1 MAELNIARRR
11 RGVAI
16 SSITRLEKHVV
27 ELEGKGDL
35 SHKDEVA
42 IKGYIKRLENLDA
55 DFKGYHCTIID
66 LVVEDEK
73 LVEEQAKLDDHEDR
87 VIDLMSRLLDLGGSQ
102 DKVATPPPV
111 VKPSKP
117 FEKRLSSLSAE
128 LRSIDKKM
136 DSLAP
141 GPHFDSCLAQHLA
154 EGIGE
159 LKSELVDITRG
170 LSLLESDD
178 ATLSEWATRLKGTL
192 SDSSLKL
199 KRMQFDQASGTPA
212 TAISGIKLP
221 KLDVPTFDGNIMNW
235 AAFWERFDALIH
247 SKKGVGD
254 AEKLTYL
261 RQAIDD
267 GPARHVIEGLSQ
279 TAKNYGEAIKCL
291 QERYDRPRL
300 IHQAHVRAIIDA
312 PSLKDGNGREL
323 RRLHDVANQHMR
335 AIRAMEYSPWTFV
348 TSVLE
353 TKLDQTTM
361 FEWQKHSQGSKK
373 VPDYLAL

>member
-1 MAELNIARRR
+1 
-11 RGVAI
+11 
-16 SSITRLEKHVV
+16 
-27 ELEGKGDL
+27 
-35 SHKDEVA
+35 
-42 IKGYIKRLENLDA
+42 
-55 DFKGYHCTIID
+55 
-66 LVVEDEK
+66 
-73 LVEEQAKLDDHEDR
+73 
-87 VIDLMSRLLDLGGSQ
+87 
-102 DKVATPPPV
+102 
-111 VKPSKP
+111 
-117 FEKRLSSLSAE
+117 
-128 LRSIDKKM
+128 M

-178 ATLSEWATRLKGTL
+178 ATLSEWATSLKGTL

-361 FEWQKHSQGSKK
+361 FEWQKHSQGSKRCPTTLHCWNFWIYGHEPRRIPK
-373 VPDYLAL
+373 GNLNESSLLTRRRRRQRLDHLMRLTLTLTKRVWRVRRPTILSTLVNRFKRSRTNEKWAWSRITSYV

>member
-1 MAELNIARRR
+1 MAELNVARRR
-11 RGVAI
+11 RGVAS
-16 SSITRLEKHVV
+16 SSITRLEKHVFD
-27 ELEGKGDL
+27 LEGKGDL

-42 IKGYIKRLENLDA
+42 IKGYIKRLENLDK

-66 LVVEDEK
+66 LVEGDDK
-73 LVEEQAKLDDHEDR
+73 LEEEQAKLDDHEDR
-87 VIDLMSRLLDLGGSQ
+87 VTDLMSRLLDLGVTQ
-102 DKVATPPPV
+102 DKVATPPV
-111 VKPSKP
+111 ANPSKP
-117 FEKRLSSLSAE
+117 FEKRLGSLAGD
-128 LRSIDKKM
+128 LRSIDGKI
-136 DSLAP
+136 DSLVP
-141 GPHFDSCLAQHLA
+141 GPRFDSCLAQHLG
-154 EGIGE
+154 ESIGE

-178 ATLSEWATRLKGTL
+178 ATLSEWATRLKDTL
-192 SDSSLKL
+192 SDSSLRL
-199 KRMQFDQASGTPA
+199 KRLQFDQASGTTAA
-212 TAISGIKLP
+212 TVSAVKLP
-221 KLDVPTFDGNIMNW
+221 KLEVPTFDGNIMNW

-247 SKKGVGD
+247 SRKGVDD

-261 RQAIDD
+261 RQALKD
-267 GPARHVIEGLSQ
+267 GPARHVIGGLSQ

-335 AIRAMEYSPWTFV
+335 AIRAMDYSPWTFV

-353 TKLDQTTM
+353 TKLKTTISSG
-361 FEWQKHSQGSKK
+361 KNTVK
-373 VPDYLAL
+373 D